1 MHRVYINVVVFV
13 RSVSVIFLNVD
24 YIFRACVQCAGIQG
38 MYMYMY
44 HLEMLLCSV
53 CF

>member
-24 YIFRACVQCAGIQG
+24 YIFQS
-38 MYMYMY
+38 MYTMCRYTRHVHVHVSFRDAVM
-44 HLEMLLCSV
+44 
-53 CF
+53 